1 MYALNRRIILLKILL
16 QKIMLAKKEAKDL
29 TLKWDKFAF
38 GQGWAIR
45 QRDSLGEVVELMSF
59 DSGDPITLKAI
70 KKVTDFHR
78 PLKEV
83 WIEGRFVGASSLND
97 YMNNE
102 DYTDNINYWEVDV
115 SKELY
120 T

>member
-1 MYALNRRIILLKILL
+1 MENLLREIKE
-16 QKIMLAKKEAKDL
+16 AKREAKDL

-45 QRDSLGEVVELMSF
+45 HDLDKSEELMSF
-59 DSGDPITLKAI
+59 EAGCPITLKAI
-70 KKVTDFHR
+70 KEVTDFHK

-83 WIEGRFVGASSLND
+83 WIEGRFVGASSLHD

-102 DYTDNINYWEVDV
+102 DYMDNINYWEVDLP
-115 SKELY
+115 KELY

>member
-1 MYALNRRIILLKILL
+1 MKNLLREI
-16 QKIMLAKKEAKDL
+16 KEAREEAKEL
-29 TLKWDKFAF
+29 TLKSDSCAF

-70 KKVTDFHR
+70 KKVTDFHK

-83 WIEGRFVGASSLND
+83 WIEGRFVGADSLND

-102 DYTDNINYWEVDV
+102 DYLDNINYWEVDIP
-115 SKELY
+115 KELY
-120 T
+120 TYRKGGE

>member
-1 MYALNRRIILLKILL
+1 MKNLLNQIKE
-16 QKIMLAKKEAKDL
+16 AKKEAKDL

-45 QRDSLGEVVELMSF
+45 HRDSLGEVVELMSF

-70 KKVTDFHR
+70 KKVTDFHK

-83 WIEGRFVGASSLND
+83 WIEGRFVGASSLHD

-102 DYTDNINYWEVDV
+102 DYMDNINYWEVNIP
-115 SKELY
+115 KEEI
-120 T
+120 

>member
-1 MYALNRRIILLKILL
+1 MKNLL
-16 QKIMLAKKEAKDL
+16 QEIKEAKREAKDL
-29 TLKWDKFAF
+29 TIKWNKFAF

-70 KKVTDFHR
+70 KEVIDFQHK

-83 WIEGRFVGASSLND
+83 WIEGRFVGADSLND
-97 YMNNE
+97 YMDNE
-102 DYTDNINYWEVDV
+102 DYMDNINYWEVDLP
-115 SKELY
+115 KELY
-120 T
+120 EEGR

>member
-1 MYALNRRIILLKILL
+1 MENLLREIKE
-16 QKIMLAKKEAKDL
+16 AKREAKDL

-45 QRDSLGEVVELMSF
+45 HDLDKSEELMSF
-59 DSGDPITLKAI
+59 EAGCPITLKAI
-70 KKVTDFHR
+70 KEVTDFHK
-78 PLKEV
+78 PLKDV
-83 WIEGRFVGASSLND
+83 WIEGRFVGADSLHD

-102 DYTDNINYWEVDV
+102 DYMDNINYWEVDIP
-115 SKELY
+115 KEGKE

>member
-1 MYALNRRIILLKILL
+1 MKILL
-16 QKIMLAKKEAKDL
+16 QKIMLDKKEAKDL

-45 QRDSLGEVVELMSF
+45 HDLEKSEELMSF
-59 DSGDPITLKAI
+59 EAGCPITLKAI

-102 DYTDNINYWEVDV
+102 DYMDNINYWEVDLP
-115 SKELY
+115 KELY